1 MDSFNPREVR
11 GTPETM
17 SHTTIE
23 KRKKIPAVLSIIA
36 TVTICNSSFLW
47 ETLFLGIGLS
57 IELIA
62 IRKFVYLILCSI
74 SINIVVNCLLE
85 YFQQNFYILPLFSFS
100 DVF

>member
-47 ETLFLGIGLS
+47 ETLFL
-57 IELIA
+57 
-62 IRKFVYLILCSI
+62 
-74 SINIVVNCLLE
+74 
-85 YFQQNFYILPLFSFS
+85 
-100 DVF
+100 